1 MEKNEKETLKA
12 RIGRL
17 DSMVGDLRNLA
28 AKIDREMIAIK
39 QEVKTPLP
47 QSKAKTRQPAKPP
60 AQPHKEPESTS
71 SSSPKYE
78 NPVPLFYEKEKKT
91 KVHYPDLD
99 EPREEPKKEP
109 KPEPSSK
116 PVATGE
122 TWLSRIGITLLL
134 LGVVFLVKYS
144 IDQGWINPAV
154 RLMGGFL
161 IGAVLIRIGFQNR
174 ETRDTFSQ
182 IMQGGG
188 IAVFYIVG
196 YAGYQLYQLIPHPVA
211 LAYMVAV
218 SVTGVVLSLRQEF
231 LSLSMVS
238 LLGGLATPFL
248 IRSGSM
254 NLSGLVGYN
263 CLLLAGTLWVFYHKG
278 WKALFITSII
288 GGWLAQYLAVKGI
301 HLLPRNAPDHRMAI
315 QAGLALTWLG
325 FWWAP
330 LLKIM
335 KDEIGIANPSEN
347 AKDPALPFHWNQD
360 VSHLSLSLLG
370 NAILAFFFTTLVWR
384 LHTPDSGWIPLGAMF
399 CYAIAAWKLFPKDM
413 TLGWLNAMMAVTMG
427 TLSLV
432 FLLEGDTLIFSI
444 ALEATAMHWLARRL
458 EARLPHNI
466 AHCLFALV
474 FVWLA
479 GRLLFMRMEPPPV
492 MNSLALTDLAVLVFI
507 SLSAF
512 KLKEGQGRL
521 PYLVMAYLGMMVW
534 WVREI
539 STLPNGDGFVSIA
552 WGVQGAALFIIGLQR
567 NTPAVFR
574 VGFGTLVIVALKLLI
589 LDLADLDTIWRI
601 LLFMGIGAAFL
612 GLSFK
617 VQDLLK
623 QPDPADQTDS

>member
-1 MEKNEKETLKA
+1 MEKNDKNTLKA

-17 DSMVGDLRNLA
+17 DSMVNDLRNLA

-39 QEVKTPLP
+39 QEIKKPLP
-47 QSKAKTRQPAKPP
+47 QSKKKTVPAKKPP
-60 AQPHKEPESTS
+60 EGLTQEPELKPTS
-71 SSSPKYE
+71 STKYE
-78 NPVPLFYEKEKKT
+78 NPVPLFYEKEKEV

-99 EPREEPKKEP
+99 DPKEDAKE
-109 KPEPSSK
+109 KPEPGPSSK

-161 IGAVLIRIGFQNR
+161 IGAVLVRIGFQNR
-174 ETRDTFSQ
+174 ESRDKFSQ
-182 IMQGGG
+182 ILQGGG

-196 YAGYQLYQLIPHPVA
+196 FAAYQIYELVPHTLA
-211 LAYMVAV
+211 FAYMVAV

-248 IRSGSM
+248 LRSGSM

-315 QAGLALTWLG
+315 QAGLAFTWLA

-330 LLKIM
+330 LLQILR
-335 KDEIGIANPSEN
+335 DEIGIASPSEKE
-347 AKDPALPFHWNQD
+347 KDPALPFRWNQE

-370 NAILAFFFTTLVWR
+370 NAILAFFFTTLVWQ

-399 CYAIAAWKLFPKDM
+399 CYAMASWKLYPKDT

-432 FLLEGDTLIFSI
+432 FLLDGDTLIFSL
-444 ALEATAMHWLARRL
+444 ALEATAMHWLAHRL

-466 AHCLFALV
+466 AHGLFALV

-479 GRLLFMRMEPPPV
+479 GRLLLMGMEPPPV
-492 MNSLALTDLAVLVFI
+492 LNQLALTDLAVLVFI
-507 SLSAF
+507 SISAF
-512 KLKEGQGRL
+512 RLKEGQGRL

-539 STLPNGDGFVSIA
+539 ASLPNGDGFVSIA

-574 VGFGTLVIVALKLLI
+574 VGFATLVVVALKLLI
-589 LDLADLDTIWRI
+589 VDLSDLDTIWRI
-601 LLFMGIGAAFL
+601 LLFMGIGAGFL
-612 GLSFK
+612 GLSYK
-617 VQDLLK
+617 VQDLWK
-623 QPDPADQTDS
+623 QPEGAGKAKP